1 LLSWLGRAAGLLV
14 VACPLVLIP
23 AGAAVDGSEPTNGVI
38 PLATNVCGSEASDCD
53 PTVRQEPTPQVSPD
67 PPEPTPEAT
76 PTCQVTGHQTV
87 VFLDPGHGANVT
99 PQPATSGGSEGIVS
113 GESANGVE
121 DVEVFAVAMKVQ
133 AALEEAGY
141 LVVLSRQANPDPT
154 GTALW
159 QRGNAA
165 EAANDGQ
172 PADLAISIH
181 TDLAS
186 SVGAGQIYYNKL
198 GGYRQNNS
206 GGTRQTFTNAQTAA
220 TAERYAVVFQ
230 AVRSADQE
238 GTVTITAGH
247 EFPASRN
254 LGSHG
259 DIPIVMLSAP
269 SVPWIYNEFGRTY
282 QGGLTEEQIELYASS
297 LVRATQL
304 AIGPTEGT
312 GQAITTCQ

>member
-1 LLSWLGRAAGLLV
+1 
-14 VACPLVLIP
+14 
-23 AGAAVDGSEPTNGVI
+23 
-38 PLATNVCGSEASDCD
+38 
-53 PTVRQEPTPQVSPD
+53 
-67 PPEPTPEAT
+67 
-76 PTCQVTGHQTV
+76 
-87 VFLDPGHGANVT
+87 LDPGHGANVT
-99 PQPATSGGSEGIVS
+99 PQPAASGGSEGIVS
-113 GESANGVE
+113 GESANGIE
-121 DVEVFAVAMKVQ
+121 DVEVFAVAQKVQ

-141 LVVLSRQANPDPT
+141 VVVLSRQANPDPT

-172 PADLAISIH
+172 PADIAISIH

-198 GGYRQNNS
+198 GGYRQNNA
-206 GGTRQTFTNAQTAA
+206 GGTRQTFTNAATAA
-220 TAERYAVVFQ
+220 TAERFALVFQ
-230 AVRSADQE
+230 AVRTADQQT
-238 GTVTITAGH
+238 TVTITAGH

-269 SVPWIYNEFGRTY
+269 SVPWVYNEFGRTNP
-282 QGGLTEEQIELYASS
+282 GGLTDEQIDLYARS
-297 LVRATQL
+297 LIRATQQ

-312 GQAITTCQ
+312 GPAITTCQ